1 MIKRFAQCLREYKW
15 TALVSP
21 VCMIGEV
28 AMEVTIPLVMADL
41 YDYGIA
47 MSNMTVV
54 WQKALQLLLCALASL
69 LFGCLSADYA
79 SKAATGFARNLRHDM
94 YYRVQDF
101 SFSNIDKFSSASI
114 VTRLTSDA
122 ATIQMAFQMMIRMA
136 IRCPMMLILAT
147 VSSLRISPKLSTVY
161 FIAIPLLALVLLGI
175 IPLVFRI
182 FDRVFKTYDRLNT
195 VVQENVHGI
204 RVVKSFVREDKE
216 VSKFEAISLN
226 ELFSGEHISAEEYKG
241 KAEENISKLYKEK
254 QIANL
259 KPIKYLFSTCSNV
272 TLLVAV
278 IELAVGFIGNFFDPI
293 ILKVMLLNASV
304 WIMLFLI
311 SVGKLTYD
319 KKKLKNLKHSGTC
332 IDSEIKDIIPA
343 SWIRV
348 GNYICCRIVCGFIYE
363 GKEYKAVSNYYV
375 LTPFQRKEDLYANVF
390 IEQNNPTKYSIE
402 LFQESR

>member
-1 MIKRFAQCLREYKW
+1 MDQKKIGAFIAQCRKEKSLTQIQLAELLDITNQAVSKW
-15 TALVSP
+15 ENGRGMPDV
-21 VCMIGEV
+21 
-28 AMEVTIPLVMADL
+28 
-41 YDYGIA
+41 
-47 MSNMTVV
+47 
-54 WQKALQLLLCALASL
+54 SL
-69 LFGCLSADYA
+69 LQPLC
-79 SKAATGFARNLRHDM
+79 
-94 YYRVQDF
+94 
-101 SFSNIDKFSSASI
+101 
-114 VTRLTSDA
+114 DA
-122 ATIQMAFQMMIRMA
+122 
-136 IRCPMMLILAT
+136 
-147 VSSLRISPKLSTVY
+147 
-161 FIAIPLLALVLLGI
+161 LG
-175 IPLVFRI
+175 
-182 FDRVFKTYDRLNT
+182 
-195 VVQENVHGI
+195 
-204 RVVKSFVREDKE
+204 
-216 VSKFEAISLN
+216 ISLN
-226 ELFSGEHISAEEYKG
+226 ELFSGEHISVEEYKG

-259 KPIKYLFSTCSNV
+259 KPIKYLFSICSNV

-278 IELAVGFIGNFFDPI
+278 IELAVGFIVNFFDPI

-348 GNYICCRIVCGFIYE
+348 GNYISCRIVCGFIYE

-390 IEQNNPTKYSIE
+390 IEQNNPTQYSIE